1 MEEKQLENGTEE
13 VMQRA
18 TEELEEKYEDE
29 V

>member
-1 MEEKQLENGTEE
+1 MEKNNEEYETEE

-18 TEELEEKYEDE
+18 TEELEENYEED

>member
-1 MEEKQLENGTEE
+1 MEENNEEYETEE

-18 TEELEEKYEDE
+18 TEELEENYEED

>member
-1 MEEKQLENGTEE
+1 MEKDNEKCETEE

-18 TEELEEKYEDE
+18 TEELEEKYEED

>member
-1 MEEKQLENGTEE
+1 MKKNNEEYETEE

-18 TEELEEKYEDE
+18 TEELEENYEED

>member
-1 MEEKQLENGTEE
+1 MEENNEKYETEE

-18 TEELEEKYEDE
+18 TEELEENYEED

>member
-1 MEEKQLENGTEE
+1 MEKSNEEYETEE

-18 TEELEEKYEDE
+18 TEELEENYEED